1 MPRLRY
7 SHRSRTDLENIWG
20 FIAVDS
26 PRQASAV
33 LGRFRAKIEHL
44 RRHPLTGHRHRE
56 LQPHVRCL
64 NSDGY
69 LILYRYT
76 GGIVCIDRIV
86 HHFLDLPSLTL
97 EDL

>member
-26 PRQASAV
+26 PRQASEV
-33 LGRFRAKIEHL
+33 LSRFHAKIEHL

-56 LQPHVRCL
+56 LQAHLRCL
-64 NSDGY
+64 NSDGN
-69 LILYRYT
+69 LILYRYSA
-76 GGIVCIDRIV
+76 GIVCIDRIV
-86 HHFLDLPSLTL
+86 HHSMDLPSLSL

>member
-26 PRQASAV
+26 PRQASEV
-33 LGRFRAKIEHL
+33 LSRFHAKIELL

-56 LQPHVRCL
+56 LQAHLRCL

-69 LILYRYT
+69 LIFYRYT
-76 GGIVCIDRIV
+76 AGIVCIDRIV
-86 HHFLDLPSLTL
+86 HHSMDLPSLSL